1 MTNIRNW
8 LLGEDGRKKSGLK
21 RSKIESVDDLNNDKT
36 KKRVILSDDEEFE
49 LVNKKENIKKNV
61 KKQDIQSVEEP
72 CLVPINV
79 SQFFMDKNKILRSS
93 PASKKVVS
101 DEAVQESYIN
111 DDDFSFSQSD
121 LLEFEE
127 LDKIYKDEIN
137 QNSPPKTVDFGNRND
152 ICNIESSLIKKDP
165 IDLKGE
171 CTDTSLPVIK
181 DTFSNIKTKESV
193 IISKKKNDT
202 KVKITP
208 KKKSNY
214 TNLITDKQEQNVE
227 DAKNIAQKVL
237 NECPLISLSDLEN
250 VESKGVEFYDH
261 TTHVPLV
268 TNASK
273 EIPIGRI
280 NCLSGLTFV
289 FTGILK
295 TIDRE
300 EGCNLVKRYGG
311 KVTTAPSSKT
321 SFVVL
326 GTDAGPKKIE
336 VIKKNKLKT
345 INEDGLFYLIKNMPA
360 LGGDT
365 KAAQLVQKKREEQN
379 LEAEKMAKLL
389 APETREMQKIQS
401 CQLWT
406 TKYAPQSLKEICGN
420 KSLVEKLQR
429 WLRDW
434 DQNRI
439 ANFKK
444 PGSDGLGFY
453 RAVLI
458 SGPPG
463 IGKTTSAHLV
473 AKLEGYDVLEF
484 NASDTRNK
492 KLLEDSLIRIY
503 NNTSLSGFFSTY
515 EEAGKKNKLVLIMDE
530 VDGISTGDYGGIGEL
545 NSFIKKTLI
554 PIICICNDRASRK
567 LLPLDRTT
575 FDLKF
580 RRPDVNSL
588 RSRIMSIAYREN
600 LKLEPQAIDQLAE
613 ITNGDIRQ
621 IINILSSWKITQ
633 TFMSIDDG
641 KNAAKAA
648 EKHIIMNP
656 WDIVGK
662 FLSGGIFRHTSKLTL
677 SDKIELY
684 FNDHELSHLMFQ
696 ENYLKTRPD
705 LLSSITNLKQKN
717 HEHLK
722 LIEKASESISYSD
735 IVDSM
740 IHGPQQHWG
749 LMPMHAVFSCVIPSF
764 YVSGFS
770 TSQYSFTSLLGNLS
784 KTNKLMRYLQSI
796 QAHMSSKITGNCSEV
811 RKFYIPLL
819 FDLLLRRLEI
829 KGQDIIPDIIKLMDE
844 YFLSKEHSEYILELS
859 LGPNNGN
866 LLKIP
871 TQTKASFTKQYN
883 KTIHPIP
890 FCDTFDSVKPG
901 IVYNTPDIED
911 ALETNS
917 YESQERVSDNEDGP
931 EKDKLVIESGKKGK
945 RSSKGTAKKKKN
957 NNFDK
962 N

>member
-1 MTNIRNW
+1 MTNIRDW
-8 LLGEDGRKKSGLK
+8 LLGEDGAKKSGSKRLK
-21 RSKIESVDDLNNDKT
+21 TESLSELNNEKT
-36 KKRVILSDDEEFE
+36 KKRVIRKDRALDFE
-49 LVNKKENIKKNV
+49 LPNKKGNKRKGSKKEGV
-61 KKQDIQSVEEP
+61 PSVEEP
-72 CLVPINV
+72 SLVPINA

-93 PASKKVVS
+93 PASKKVVP
-101 DEAVQESYIN
+101 DDAVQENYID

-127 LDKIYKDEIN
+127 LDKICKDE
-137 QNSPPKTVDFGNRND
+137 TNRNSSLKTAD
-152 ICNIESSLIKKDP
+152 FAVRNDVCNIESASTKES

-171 CTDTSLPVIK
+171 HADTFLPVGK
-181 DTFSNIKTKESV
+181 DTFSDTKSQDSAT
-193 IISKKKNDT
+193 ISGKKNDT
-202 KVKITP
+202 KVKTTP
-208 KKKSNY
+208 KKKSN
-214 TNLITDKQEQNVE
+214 NKDLIAAKQENVD

-237 NECPLISLSDLEN
+237 DECPLISLSDLEN
-250 VESKGVEFYDH
+250 LENKGGQFYDH
-261 TTHVPLV
+261 TAHVSLA

-273 EIPIGRI
+273 EIPIGRM
-280 NCLSGLTFV
+280 NCLS
-289 FTGILK
+289 

-311 KVTTAPSSKT
+311 KVTVAPSSKT

-360 LGGDT
+360 SGGDT
-365 KAAQLVQKKREEQN
+365 KAAQLAKKKREEQV
-379 LEAEKMAKLL
+379 LEAEKMAKSLVQ
-389 APETREMQKIQS
+389 ETQEIQKVQS

-406 TKYAPQSLKEICGN
+406 TKYAPRTLKEICGN
-420 KSLVEKLQR
+420 KTLVEK
-429 WLRDW
+429 

-439 ANFKK
+439 TNFKK

-484 NASDTRNK
+484 NASDIRNK

-503 NNTSLSGFFSTY
+503 NSTSINGFFSTH
-515 EEAGKKNKLVLIMDE
+515 EETRKKSKLVLIMDE
-530 VDGISTGDYGGIGEL
+530 VDGVSSGDYGGIGEL

-567 LLPLDRTT
+567 LLPLDKTT

-580 RRPDVNSL
+580 RRPDANSL
-588 RSRIMSIAYREN
+588 RSRIMYIAYRED

-621 IINILSSWKITQ
+621 IINILSSWKISQ
-633 TFMSIDDG
+633 SFMSMDDG
-641 KNAAKAA
+641 KKAAKAA
-648 EKHIIMNP
+648 EKHVVMNP

-677 SDKIELY
+677 SDKIQLY

-696 ENYLKTRPD
+696 ENYLKTQPD
-705 LLSSITNLKQKN
+705 LLSSITNLKRKN

-740 IHGPQQHWG
+740 IHGPQQHWS
-749 LMPMHAVFSCVIPSF
+749 LMPMHAVCSCVIPSF

-784 KTNKLMRYLQSI
+784 KTNKLMRYLQSV
-796 QAHMSSKITGNCSEV
+796 QAYMSLKITGNCTEV

-859 LGPNNGN
+859 IGPNNGN

-871 TQTKASFTKQYN
+871 AQTKASFTK
-883 KTIHPIP
+883 H
-890 FCDTFDSVKPG
+890 

-917 YESQERVSDNEDGP
+917 YKFQENVSDNEDTL

-945 RSSKGTAKKKKN
+945 RPSKGAVKKKK
-957 NNFDK
+957 K
-962 N
+962 